1 VRAAARRTEPQW
13 LAAPLDAVPPDGLDL
28 FAAAQGGER
37 FLWENRGRGLQI
49 AALGAA
55 AVVESAGPG
64 RFDVAARAARR
75 IAAGLHDVGDLGT
88 APLLVG
94 GFGFADASPDGP
106 AWRGFAPA
114 RLVLPALL
122 VVRAPDGVHARATLR
137 VEPGEGASEAL
148 ARLREAVER
157 GRDALRWA
165 RPGFEPEA
173 EPAPAFRASADAPL
187 SRYRETVEAALRD
200 IAAGELEKVVPARA
214 VSLSSEAGFDPAR
227 VLERLRRAHPSCTCF
242 AVARGDA
249 VFLGA
254 TPELLVRLE
263 GEQLETAAV
272 AGSAPRGRSPGE
284 DARRARELC
293 ESKKEQAEHAVVV
306 RALRDAL
313 AEVCA
318 ELHVPEAPR
327 LLALEAIQ
335 HLETPLRGRLRRP
348 QGVLELLARLHPTPA
363 VAGAPR
369 AAALAWL
376 ASKEGLE
383 RGWYAG
389 PVGFVRADGGGEF
402 WVALRS
408 ALLRGCSAR
417 LFAGAGVVAG
427 SRPEAELQET
437 RLKLAALLGAL
448 VEI

>member
-263 GEQLETAAV
+263 GEQLEM
-272 AGSAPRGRSPGE
+272 
-284 DARRARELC
+284 C